1 MELNSFYLKDFAK
14 MILKIILEDNEQL
27 VLAKIIH
34 RSKMLA
40 IMITPSSQFS
50 IRPIAGNVHGNGNKF
65 NIIDETLLPKRKKL
79 QQ

>member
-1 MELNSFYLKDFAK
+1 MALNSFYLKDFAM

-34 RSKMLA
+34 RSKMSA
-40 IMITPSSQFS
+40 IMITH
-50 IRPIAGNVHGNGNKF
+50 V
-65 NIIDETLLPKRKKL
+65 IDEAHLPKMKKL